1 MYICNNMGKK
11 YIFKFV
17 NVYGVKFVTYFTYD
31 ENDNLIDSGY
41 NPLYQYDNLDVY
53 EKQIKEDFAK
63 YPDVKLIIE
72 RLDKYGT
79 HS

>member
-1 MYICNNMGKK
+1 MGKK

-17 NVYGVKFVTYFTYD
+17 NVYGVKYVTYFTYD

-41 NPLYQYDNLDVY
+41 NPFYQYDNLDDY

>member
-1 MYICNNMGKK
+1 MGKK

>member
-1 MYICNNMGKK
+1 MGKK

-17 NVYGVKFVTYFTYD
+17 NVYGVKYVTYFTYD

-41 NPLYQYDNLDVY
+41 NPLYQYDNLDDY
-53 EKQIKEDFAK
+53 EKQIKENFSL

>member
-1 MYICNNMGKK
+1 MGKK

-17 NVYGVKFVTYFTYD
+17 NVYGVKYVTYFTYD
-31 ENDNLIDSGY
+31 KNDNLIDSGY
-41 NPLYQYDNLDVY
+41 NSFNQYDNLDDY

>member
-1 MYICNNMGKK
+1 MGKK

-17 NVYGVKFVTYFTYD
+17 NVYGVKYVTYFTYD
-31 ENDNLIDSGY
+31 ENDNLIDAGY
-41 NPLYQYDNLDVY
+41 NPFYQYDNLDVY

-79 HS
+79 LNL

>member
-1 MYICNNMGKK
+1 MGKK

-17 NVYGVKFVTYFTYD
+17 NVYGIKFVTYFTYD

-41 NPLYQYDNLDVY
+41 NPLYQYDNLDDY
-53 EKQIKEDFAK
+53 EKQIKEDFAKYFAK